1 LTAVAGSRY
10 TRIFRRMIEAFAELR
25 DETDLSTL
33 HRILNAA
40 AESLTAAFAGGRPCI
55 VFNNAVFG
63 RNLDMLA
70 IFSNFR
76 AAAVVRDP
84 LDTYADRRDQ
94 DWKHWMTPAGFVP
107 FYRDSRQA
115 IQRGRNALAPN
126 QADAVREVEFEQFV
140 LDEAYRQTVIDWL
153 LEEQQVSR
161 IRNQFEPAK
170 SALNVGLHRR
180 LLSSDECTAIE
191 KELGQWRRS

>member
-1 LTAVAGSRY
+1 M
-10 TRIFRRMIEAFAELR
+10 FEAFAELR
-25 DETDLSTL
+25 DEIDLSAP

-40 AESLTAAFAGGRPCI
+40 AESLSATFAGDRPCI

-70 IFSNFR
+70 IFSNFK

-94 DWKHWMTPAGFVP
+94 DVKHWMTPSRFVP
-107 FYRDSRQA
+107 FYRSSRQA

-126 QADAVREVEFEQFV
+126 QADAVREVEFEHFV

-153 LEEQQVSR
+153 LDEQQANR
-161 IRNQFEPAK
+161 IRNRFEPAK
-170 SALNVGLHRR
+170 SALNVGLHKR
-180 LLSSDECTAIE
+180 LLSGDEREDIE
-191 KELGQWRRS
+191 KELGRWRRS